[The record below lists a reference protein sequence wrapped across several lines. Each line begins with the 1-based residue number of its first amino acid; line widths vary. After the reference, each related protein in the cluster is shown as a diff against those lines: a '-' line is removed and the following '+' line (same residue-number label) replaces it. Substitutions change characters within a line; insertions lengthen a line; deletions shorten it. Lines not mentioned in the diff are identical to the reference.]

1 MGEMAVPRK
10 IHTYCF
16 SSARESALNGL
27 NRLYLGICMYIHIF
41 IYAVII
47 SRKRGHTFGGDS
59 RGVYGRSLRRKGK
72 GKC

>member
-1 MGEMAVPRK
+1 MVSIGYTEEYVC
-10 IHTYCF
+10 TYIF
-16 SSARESALNGL
+16 
-27 NRLYLGICMYIHIF
+27 F
-41 IYAVII
+41 IYAIII